1 MTNLLDQVVLDQLT
15 LNLEK
20 TFIRFETGEWFKL
33 DGINYVPVVNS
44 TFLEDIYTNLKN
56 NS

>member
-1 MTNLLDQVVLDQLT
+1 MTHLLDQVVIDQLT

-20 TFIRFETGEWFKL
+20 TYIRFETGEWFRL
-33 DGINYVPVVNS
+33 EESNYFLVNDS
-44 TFLEDIYTNLKN
+44 EFLEDIYTEIKN